1 MQNYTVFDY
10 HLTIRESRLDTFG
23 HVNNAAY
30 LEILEEAR
38 WDLMNKAGL
47 TLEAVQAS
55 GKGPTILEINI
66 RYKRELRARMAII
79 VRTQLESIS
88 GKIGVIKQWI
98 DDDAG
103 NICCEASMKFGI
115 FDLTTRRLILPPD
128 QWLHAFGA

>member
-1 MQNYTVFDY
+1 MTNFAIFDY

-47 TLEAVQAS
+47 TLEAVQAA
-55 GKGPTILEINI
+55 GKGPTILEIHI
-66 RYKRELRARMAII
+66 RYKRELRARMPIMI
-79 VRTQLESIS
+79 RTQLDSIS
-88 GKIGVIKQWI
+88 GKIGTLKQWI
-98 DDDAG
+98 EDDSG

-115 FDLTTRRLILPPD
+115 FDLTTRRLISPPE
-128 QWLHAFGA
+128 QWLRAFGA